1 MSLTTTAKWRVP
13 SEPSLGSYA
22 ETMPPPLDDHAVSDS
37 LLPLLVAVVGV
48 ERFAEARARQVVAP
62 GGSTDREW
70 FDVVWEIFDAIC
82 VPAVGI
88 ETRVGAVVALYDLA
102 PSYTVLS
109 QGLRMHQR
117 YDDLPRDIRLWLWEQ
132 LRPYL
137 DAEDERV
144 AQPLVYALWEE
155 FFDDPLEAEVWA
167 AIVGARWPLEERL
180 LTRILR
186 RSGPVAPDFKYPLYE
201 RLLEAHPGRWD
212 SDIYAGLMDTFN
224 WYTLRLDEARAESI
238 LSRLSLPDK
247 NAPTA
252 YHNRL
257 EQERTRRSR

>member
-1 MSLTTTAKWRVP
+1 MLTP
-13 SEPSLGSYA
+13 
-22 ETMPPPLDDHAVSDS
+22 MPPLDDHAVGDP
-37 LLPLLVAVVGV
+37 LLLRLVAVVGA
-48 ERFAEARARQVVAP
+48 ERFADARARQLATP
-62 GGSTDREW
+62 IGSTDRQW

-82 VPAVGI
+82 VPAIDV

-117 YDDLPRDIRLWLWEQ
+117 YEDLPRDARLWLWKR

-144 AQPLVYALWEE
+144 AQPLVNALWEE

-167 AIVGARWPLEERL
+167 ALVGARWPLEGRL

-186 RSGPVAPDFKYPLYE
+186 RSGPVAPDLKYPLYE
-201 RLLEAHPGRWD
+201 RLLEERPGRWD
-212 SDIYAGLMDTFN
+212 GDIYAGLMDTFD

-238 LSRLSLPDK
+238 LSRLSLPDEK
-247 NAPTA
+247 ATTA
-252 YHNRL
+252 YHERL
-257 EQERTRRSR
+257 GRERERRST

>member
-1 MSLTTTAKWRVP
+1 MLRP
-13 SEPSLGSYA
+13 
-22 ETMPPPLDDHAVSDS
+22 MPPLDDHASSDP
-37 LLPLLVAVVGV
+37 LLPRLVAVVGA
-48 ERFAEARARQVVAP
+48 ERFAEARARQLAAP
-62 GGSTDREW
+62 VGSTDREW

-82 VPAVGI
+82 VPAVDVN
-88 ETRVGAVVALYDLA
+88 TRVGTVVALYEMA

-117 YDDLPRDIRLWLWEQ
+117 YEDLPRDARVWLWER

-137 DAEDERV
+137 DAKDDSIAE
-144 AQPLVYALWEE
+144 PLVHALWEE

-180 LTRILR
+180 LGRILR

-201 RLLEAHPGRWD
+201 RLLEEQPGRWD
-212 SDIYAGLMDTFN
+212 GDIYAGLMDTFD

-238 LSRLSLPDK
+238 LSRLSLPNE
-247 NAPTA
+247 NATTA
-252 YHNRL
+252 YRDRL
-257 EQERTRRSR
+257 GQERTRRRP